1 MDNYQQLVA
10 QEAAKAEHRRVMI
23 AAFEKHILEHYDLPG
38 MRAKDMA
45 VVMFNRNMD
54 PRILEDVAEAMRM
67 VGVKRE
73 EPTR

>member
-23 AAFEKHILEHYDLPG
+23 AAFEEHILEHYDLPG

-45 VVMFNRNMD
+45 TVMFNRNMD
-54 PRILEDVAEAMRM
+54 PRIEEDVAAAMRL

-73 EPTR
+73 EP